1 MLCWI
6 NSSQIG
12 DVPRSYRRKRKESTR
27 KIFPK
32 ACTHTQARRRTCCHR
47 FASCATALQFGSSK
61 AVGLAWAWS
70 GGVRPDTAGARPET
84 YGCARKFARC
94 AWKQANK
101 NRSCDSARAFSFF
114 AYISPGAK
122 GIFSFSSLFHTCV
135 YIFIMAAKQQTLPTF
150 TVGDYASFA
159 LAGAMGCGVTH
170 GAMTPIDV
178 VKTRI
183 QLEPTVYNKGM
194 IGSFKQVVSSEG
206 AGALLTGLGPTV
218 LGYSLQGAFKFG
230 GYELFKKTFIEQLGY
245 DTASKYKNSVYIG
258 SAALAEFFAD
268 IALCPLEATRI
279 RLVSQ
284 PTFANGLIGGFSR
297 ILKEEGVGSFYNGF
311 TPILFKQIPYNIAKF
326 LVFER
331 AAEAIYG
338 AIPTPKA
345 ELSSGAATAVNLGA
359 GIIAGCAAAIVSQPA
374 DTLLSKVN
382 KTKKAPGQSTIG
394 LLGQLAKQLGIRGSF
409 AGLPTR
415 LVMVGTLTSLQF
427 TIYGSLKSAL
437 NCPKAVEL

>member
-1 MLCWI
+1 M
-6 NSSQIG
+6 
-12 DVPRSYRRKRKESTR
+12 
-27 KIFPK
+27 
-32 ACTHTQARRRTCCHR
+32 
-47 FASCATALQFGSSK
+47 ATKSEVK
-61 AVGLAWAWS
+61 
-70 GGVRPDTAGARPET
+70 
-84 YGCARKFARC
+84 
-94 AWKQANK
+94 
-101 NRSCDSARAFSFF
+101 
-114 AYISPGAK
+114 
-122 GIFSFSSLFHTCV
+122 
-135 YIFIMAAKQQTLPTF
+135 LPNF

-159 LAGAMGCGVTH
+159 LAGAMGCGLTH

-194 IGSFKQVVSSEG
+194 VSSFRQVISKEG

-245 DTASKYKNSVYIG
+245 DTASKYKNSVYMG

-331 AAEAIYG
+331 AAEAIFG
-338 AIPTPKA
+338 AIGKPKT
-345 ELSSGAATAVNLGA
+345 ELSSGALTSVNLGA

-382 KTKKAPGQSTIG
+382 KTKKAPGQSTVG
-394 LLGQLAKQLGIRGSF
+394 LLAQLAKQLGFRGSF

>member
-1 MLCWI
+1 M
-6 NSSQIG
+6 
-12 DVPRSYRRKRKESTR
+12 
-27 KIFPK
+27 
-32 ACTHTQARRRTCCHR
+32 
-47 FASCATALQFGSSK
+47 ATLQS
-61 AVGLAWAWS
+61 
-70 GGVRPDTAGARPET
+70 
-84 YGCARKFARC
+84 
-94 AWKQANK
+94 
-101 NRSCDSARAFSFF
+101 
-114 AYISPGAK
+114 
-122 GIFSFSSLFHTCV
+122 
-135 YIFIMAAKQQTLPTF
+135 QTLPTY

-159 LAGAMGCGVTH
+159 LAGAIGCGVTH

-178 VKTRI
+178 IKTRI
-183 QLEPTVYNKGM
+183 QLEPAVYNKGM
-194 IGSFKQVVSSEG
+194 FGSLKKIVGTEG

-218 LGYSLQGAFKFG
+218 LGYSLQGCFKFG
-230 GYELFKKTFIEQLGY
+230 GYELFKKNFTELVGV
-245 DTASKYKNSVYIG
+245 DTAKKYKNSVYMG

-284 PTFANGLIGGFSR
+284 PNFANGLIGGFSR

-331 AAEAIYG
+331 ASDAIFG
-338 AIPTPKA
+338 AVGTPKNQ
-345 ELSSGAATAVNLGA
+345 LSETKLTLINLSA
-359 GIIAGCAAAIVSQPA
+359 GIIAGCAAAFVSQPA

-394 LLGQLAKQLGIRGSF
+394 LLGQLAKQLGVVGSF

-427 TIYGSLKSAL
+427 TIYGHIKKMLD
-437 NCPKAVEL
+437 CPKAVEL

>member
-1 MLCWI
+1 M
-6 NSSQIG
+6 
-12 DVPRSYRRKRKESTR
+12 
-27 KIFPK
+27 
-32 ACTHTQARRRTCCHR
+32 
-47 FASCATALQFGSSK
+47 ATK
-61 AVGLAWAWS
+61 TEV
-70 GGVRPDTAGARPET
+70 
-84 YGCARKFARC
+84 K
-94 AWKQANK
+94 
-101 NRSCDSARAFSFF
+101 
-114 AYISPGAK
+114 
-122 GIFSFSSLFHTCV
+122 
-135 YIFIMAAKQQTLPTF
+135 LPNF

-159 LAGAMGCGVTH
+159 LAGAMGCGLTH

-194 IGSFKQVVSSEG
+194 ISSFRQVISKEG

-230 GYELFKKTFIEQLGY
+230 GYELFKKTFIEQLGFE
-245 DTASKYKNSVYIG
+245 TASKYKNSVFMG

-284 PTFANGLIGGFSR
+284 PTFANGFIGGFTR

-331 AAEAIYG
+331 AAEAIFG
-338 AIPTPKA
+338 FVGKPRADLSQGTLTAIN
-345 ELSSGAATAVNLGA
+345 LSA

-382 KTKKAPGQSTIG
+382 KTKKAPGQSTVG
-394 LLGQLAKQLGIRGSF
+394 LLAQLAGQLGFRGSF

-427 TIYGSLKSAL
+427 TIYGSLKAAL
-437 NCPKAVEL
+437 NCPKGIEL

>member
-1 MLCWI
+1 M
-6 NSSQIG
+6 
-12 DVPRSYRRKRKESTR
+12 
-27 KIFPK
+27 
-32 ACTHTQARRRTCCHR
+32 
-47 FASCATALQFGSSK
+47 AS
-61 AVGLAWAWS
+61 
-70 GGVRPDTAGARPET
+70 
-84 YGCARKFARC
+84 
-94 AWKQANK
+94 KQK
-101 NRSCDSARAFSFF
+101 S
-114 AYISPGAK
+114 
-122 GIFSFSSLFHTCV
+122 
-135 YIFIMAAKQQTLPTF
+135 LPTF
-150 TVGDYASFA
+150 TIKDYGSFA

-178 VKTRI
+178 IKTRI
-183 QLEPTVYNKGM
+183 QLDPSKYNTGM
-194 IGSFKQVVSSEG
+194 VGSFKKIVSAEG

-245 DTASKYKNSVYIG
+245 ETASNYKNSIYIG

-284 PTFANGLIGGFSR
+284 PEFADGLIGGFGR

-331 AAEAIYG
+331 AAETIYST
-338 AIPTPKA
+338 ISTPKS
-345 ELSSGAATAVNLGA
+345 EVSGSTATAVNLGA
-359 GIIAGCAAAIVSQPA
+359 GIIAGCSAAIVSQPA

-382 KTKKAPGQSTIG
+382 KTKKAPGQSTLG
-394 LLGQLAKQLGIRGSF
+394 LLAQLAGQLGVRGSF

-415 LVMVGTLTSLQF
+415 LIMVGTLTSLQF

-437 NCPKAVEL
+437 NCPPGVEL

>member
-1 MLCWI
+1 M
-6 NSSQIG
+6 
-12 DVPRSYRRKRKESTR
+12 
-27 KIFPK
+27 
-32 ACTHTQARRRTCCHR
+32 
-47 FASCATALQFGSSK
+47 ATAQS
-61 AVGLAWAWS
+61 
-70 GGVRPDTAGARPET
+70 
-84 YGCARKFARC
+84 
-94 AWKQANK
+94 
-101 NRSCDSARAFSFF
+101 
-114 AYISPGAK
+114 
-122 GIFSFSSLFHTCV
+122 
-135 YIFIMAAKQQTLPTF
+135 QTLPTY

-159 LAGAMGCGVTH
+159 LAGAIGCGATH

-178 VKTRI
+178 IKTRI
-183 QLEPTVYNKGM
+183 QLEPAVYNKGM
-194 IGSFKQVVSSEG
+194 FGSLKKIVSTEG

-218 LGYSLQGAFKFG
+218 LGYSLQGCFKFG
-230 GYELFKKTFIEQLGY
+230 GYELFKKNFTELVGL
-245 DTASKYKNSVYIG
+245 DTARKYKNSVYMG

-284 PTFANGLIGGFSR
+284 PNFANGLIGGFSR

-331 AAEAIYG
+331 ASDAIFG
-338 AIPTPKA
+338 LVGTPKNQLS
-345 ELSSGAATAVNLGA
+345 ESKLTLINLSS
-359 GIIAGCAAAIVSQPA
+359 GIIAGCAAAFVSQPA

-394 LLGQLAKQLGIRGSF
+394 LLGQLAKQLGVVGSF

-427 TIYGSLKSAL
+427 TIYGHIKKMLD
-437 NCPKAVEL
+437 CPKAVEL

>member
-1 MLCWI
+1 M
-6 NSSQIG
+6 SA
-12 DVPRSYRRKRKESTR
+12 P
-27 KIFPK
+27 
-32 ACTHTQARRRTCCHR
+32 
-47 FASCATALQFGSSK
+47 ATAYKL
-61 AVGLAWAWS
+61 
-70 GGVRPDTAGARPET
+70 PE
-84 YGCARKFARC
+84 Y
-94 AWKQANK
+94 
-101 NRSCDSARAFSFF
+101 
-114 AYISPGAK
+114 
-122 GIFSFSSLFHTCV
+122 
-135 YIFIMAAKQQTLPTF
+135 
-150 TVGDYASFA
+150 TVTDYAKFA
-159 LAGAMGCGVTH
+159 LAGAIGCGATH

-183 QLEPTVYNKGM
+183 QLEPTVYNNGM
-194 IGSFKQVVSSEG
+194 IGSFKQVINTEG

-230 GYELFKKTFIEQLGY
+230 GYELFKKQFIELLGY
-245 DTASKYKNSVYIG
+245 DTAKKYKNSIFIG
-258 SAALAEFFAD
+258 SSALAEFFAD

-284 PTFANGLIGGFSR
+284 PTFANGLVGGFSR

-338 AIPTPKA
+338 AIPTPKKD
-345 ELSSGAATAVNLGA
+345 LSHGTVTAVNLGA
-359 GIIAGCAAAIVSQPA
+359 GIIAGCAAAVVSQPA

-382 KTKKAPGQSTIG
+382 KTKKAPGQSTVG
-394 LLGQLAKQLGIRGSF
+394 LLVQLAKQLGFAGSF

-427 TIYGSLKSAL
+427 TIYGQIKKAL
-437 NCPKAVEL
+437 NCPPAVEL

>member
-1 MLCWI
+1 M
-6 NSSQIG
+6 
-12 DVPRSYRRKRKESTR
+12 
-27 KIFPK
+27 
-32 ACTHTQARRRTCCHR
+32 
-47 FASCATALQFGSSK
+47 
-61 AVGLAWAWS
+61 
-70 GGVRPDTAGARPET
+70 
-84 YGCARKFARC
+84 
-94 AWKQANK
+94 
-101 NRSCDSARAFSFF
+101 SA
-114 AYISPGAK
+114 K
-122 GIFSFSSLFHTCV
+122 TEV
-135 YIFIMAAKQQTLPTF
+135 KLPAF

-159 LAGAMGCGVTH
+159 LAGAIGCGTTH

-194 IGSFKQVVSSEG
+194 ISSFRQVISKEG

-218 LGYSLQGAFKFG
+218 LGYSMQGAFKFG

-245 DTASKYKNSVYIG
+245 DTASKYKNSVYMG
-258 SAALAEFFAD
+258 SAATAEFFAD

-297 ILKEEGVGSFYNGF
+297 ILKEEGVGSFYSGF

-331 AAEAIYG
+331 AAEAIFG
-338 AIPTPKA
+338 AVGTPRA
-345 ELSSGAATAVNLGA
+345 DLSQTALTGINLSA

-382 KTKKAPGQSTIG
+382 KTKKAPGQSTVG
-394 LLGQLAKQLGIRGSF
+394 LLAQLAKQLGVTGSF

-427 TIYGSLKSAL
+427 TIYGSLKSVL
-437 NCPKAVEL
+437 GCPKGVEL